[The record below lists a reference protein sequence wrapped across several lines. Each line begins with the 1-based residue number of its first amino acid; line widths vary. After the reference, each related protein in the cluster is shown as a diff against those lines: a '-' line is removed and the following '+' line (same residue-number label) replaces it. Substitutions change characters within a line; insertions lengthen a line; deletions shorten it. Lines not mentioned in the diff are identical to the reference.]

1 MMPLIVIATGVQVI
15 GVDHVE
21 VNGGDKNQAL
31 QKKKNL
37 YKELFFFRLKEK
49 ILN

>member
-1 MMPLIVIATGVQVI
+1 MPLIVIATGVQVI

-31 QKKKNL
+31 QKKNL
-37 YKELFFFRLKEK
+37 YTEFFFFRLKEK

>member
-31 QKKKNL
+31 QKKKKPL
-37 YKELFFFRLKEK
+37 HRAFFSD
-49 ILN
+49 